1 MIGMSLD
8 GGSKVA
14 AATDEFVA
22 DVKVEAHG
30 WLMNMGYAISGNT
43 EWLNKRQTHGGLHVY
58 PSVRKMPEGVRLQI
72 KWRKANRGTRRIV
85 AKNLIVAKRAQWAWW
100 TRQL

>member
-1 MIGMSLD
+1 MIGISLE

-14 AATDEFVA
+14 PATEAFVS
-22 DVKVEAHG
+22 DTKVEAHD

-43 EWLNKRQTHGGLHVY
+43 QWLNRRQTRGGLNIY
-58 PSVRKMPEGVRLQI
+58 PSVRKRPEGVLLQI
-72 KWRKANRGTRRIV
+72 KWRKAHRGTRRLV
-85 AKNLIVAKRAQWAWW
+85 AKNMLTAKRAQWAWW